1 MQVIVVVLNKL
12 DCLDDLLAN
21 LKRAGVRGGTIIES
35 TGMIKTIDDS
45 DESYLLGSLRLFL
58 ENPRPESRTI
68 FFIVED
74 GQVDLVRKTVDESVV
89 SDTVD
94 PSVTEVT
101 SENNE
106 AAQAQDAA
114 AAAAESAETP
124 DTETV
129 LPQDNTAAEA
139 EETPEAG
146 ADQTVIVE

>member
-1 MQVIVVVLNKL
+1 MKTRKL
-12 DCLDDLLAN
+12 TFA
-21 LKRAGVRGGTIIES
+21 IIS
-35 TGMIKTIDDS
+35 
-45 DESYLLGSLRLFL
+45 
-58 ENPRPESRTI
+58 I
-68 FFIVED
+68 FVSAVMFVFASCVE
-74 GQVDLVRKTVDESVV
+74 TVDESVV

-114 AAAAESAETP
+114 AAAESAETP

-129 LPQDNTAAEA
+129 LPQDNAAAEA
-139 EETPEAG
+139 VETPEAG

>member
-1 MQVIVVVLNKL
+1 MKTRKL
-12 DCLDDLLAN
+12 TFA
-21 LKRAGVRGGTIIES
+21 IIS
-35 TGMIKTIDDS
+35 
-45 DESYLLGSLRLFL
+45 
-58 ENPRPESRTI
+58 I
-68 FFIVED
+68 FVSAVMFVFASCVE
-74 GQVDLVRKTVDESVV
+74 TVDESVV

-106 AAQAQDAA
+106 AAQVQD

-129 LPQDNTAAEA
+129 LPQDNAAAEA
-139 EETPEAG
+139 VETPEAG

>member
-1 MQVIVVVLNKL
+1 MKTRKL
-12 DCLDDLLAN
+12 TFA
-21 LKRAGVRGGTIIES
+21 IIS
-35 TGMIKTIDDS
+35 
-45 DESYLLGSLRLFL
+45 
-58 ENPRPESRTI
+58 I
-68 FFIVED
+68 FVSAVMFVFASCVE
-74 GQVDLVRKTVDESVV
+74 TVDESVV

-114 AAAAESAETP
+114 VESAETP

-129 LPQDNTAAEA
+129 LPQDNAAAEA
-139 EETPEAG
+139 VETPEAG

>member
-74 GQVDLVRKTVDESVV
+74 GQVDLVRKTVDESVGGIDNPNTGIV
-89 SDTVD
+89 FWI
-94 PSVTEVT
+94 T
-101 SENNE
+101 SYICRWSYKKIKFRLYFFINRNF
-106 AAQAQDAA
+106 
-114 AAAAESAETP
+114 ES
-124 DTETV
+124 
-129 LPQDNTAAEA
+129 
-139 EETPEAG
+139 
-146 ADQTVIVE
+146 

>member
-1 MQVIVVVLNKL
+1 MEWLEYRKRLGIDFDDEERGAFCTALVLNKL

-74 GQVDLVRKTVDESVV
+74 GQVDLVRKTVDESVGGIDNPNTGIV
-89 SDTVD
+89 FG
-94 PSVTEVT
+94 
-101 SENNE
+101 
-106 AAQAQDAA
+106 
-114 AAAAESAETP
+114 
-124 DTETV
+124 
-129 LPQDNTAAEA
+129 LPLTF
-139 EETPEAG
+139 
-146 ADQTVIVE
+146 ADGLIKK